1 MSIAS
6 AFDLARDFADRI
18 HGVGPVSTS
27 RFFGGVALK
36 ADGVQFGFVMKGSL
50 YLRVDGEGRATFEA
64 MGALPF
70 QYSSSSEKVTVT
82 SYYEVPAE
90 VMEDAY
96 MLSYWAVRAHTAAP
110 RPKRSTT
117 KLALP
122 RNVRDSA

>member
-1 MSIAS
+1 VSIAS

-27 RFFGGVALK
+27 RFFGGAALK
-36 ADGVQFGFVMKGSL
+36 VDGVQFGFVMKGSL
-50 YLRVDGEGRATFEA
+50 YLRVDSEGRAVFEA

-70 QYSSSSEKVTVT
+70 QYSSRSEKVTVT

-90 VMEDAY
+90 VMEDPD